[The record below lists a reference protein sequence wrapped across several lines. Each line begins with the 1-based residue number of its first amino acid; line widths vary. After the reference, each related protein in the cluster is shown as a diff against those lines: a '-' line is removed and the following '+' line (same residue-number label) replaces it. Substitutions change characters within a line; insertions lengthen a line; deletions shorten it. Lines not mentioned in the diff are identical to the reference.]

1 MHDLTKFEGPNRRF
15 GLSLITYHLRGK
27 FLMINKNI
35 SKVLGPILGVM
46 GFMLAIGILESPVLA
61 DDTVQAASTYTYS
74 TTSAAVTYKDYSI
87 NVNKSVMQNGLKVT
101 LEKAVATKHKLKAI
115 VKVESTKPFDQAKDD
130 NSIVQLLYG
139 ENHSGGQGMSSD
151 YIDDK
156 TLLITIEQDN
166 DDEEFPEKGEI
177 RLDVVFPNYK
187 VNIGM
192 DASVDFSESFKN
204 VIEKDISTK
213 ISESDS
219 TLNKFESD
227 ILGTIITYSEPQ
239 KDHDDRSV
247 DSSMILKVGN
257 RMYKLRSSGSSSD
270 GKGTKGTY
278 ESKAATY
285 DKLKDQK
292 DISIIP
298 LVCDITW
305 DENRKTDEAKNKK
318 EDDNKETINN
328 VSYVKSFNFSDGSKG
343 DISNIERNDNSVK
356 VYCNGNSEKAS
367 LLMASS
373 MNMYY
378 QFVEGQ
384 ASYVIYMSDNY
395 MSFYKDP
402 NDALG
407 YIVEFD
413 NVEKD
418 KGLELNFRDYIK
430 QIDRYKV
437 GNEIQISK

>member
-1 MHDLTKFEGPNRRF
+1 
-15 GLSLITYHLRGK
+15 
-27 FLMINKNI
+27 MINKKI

-46 GFMLAIGILESPVLA
+46 GFMLAIGILEAPVLA
-61 DDTVQAASTYTYS
+61 DDNVQTASTYTS
-74 TTSAAVTYKDYSI
+74 SATSAAVTYKDYSI
-87 NVNKSVMQNGLKVT
+87 NVNKSVERNGLKVT
-101 LEKAVATKHKLKAI
+101 LEKAVATKHKLNAVIKI
-115 VKVESTKPFDQAKDD
+115 ESTKPFDQTKDE

-139 ENHSGGQGMSSD
+139 LNGFGGQGMSSN

-156 TLLITIEQDN
+156 TLLITIEQDR
-166 DDEEFPEKGEI
+166 DIDEEEFLEKGEL

-204 VIEKDISTK
+204 VIEKDIHIK
-213 ISESDS
+213 IPTSDC
-219 TLNKFESD
+219 TLNKLESD
-227 ILGTIITYSEPQ
+227 VLGTTITYSEPE
-239 KDHDDRSV
+239 KYHDDRSM
-247 DSSMILKVGN
+247 DSSTILKVGN
-257 RMYKLRSSGSSSD
+257 RMYKLRSSGTSSNSE
-270 GKGTKGTY
+270 GIKGTY

-292 DISIIP
+292 AISVIP
-298 LVCDITW
+298 IVCNITW
-305 DENRKTDEAKNKK
+305 DEYRKTHEGTITK
-318 EDDNKETINN
+318 EDTNKETINN
-328 VSYVKSFNFSDGSKG
+328 VSYVKSFEFSDGSKG
-343 DISNIERNDNSVK
+343 EISNIERNDNSVK
-356 VYCNGNSEKAS
+356 VYCKGNSEKES

-384 ASYVIYMSDNY
+384 VNYTNYESDNY

-402 NDALG
+402 NDVLG
-407 YIVEFD
+407 YVVEFD

-418 KGLELNFRDYIK
+418 KALELGFQNNIK

>member
-1 MHDLTKFEGPNRRF
+1 
-15 GLSLITYHLRGK
+15 
-27 FLMINKNI
+27 
-35 SKVLGPILGVM
+35 
-46 GFMLAIGILESPVLA
+46 
-61 DDTVQAASTYTYS
+61 
-74 TTSAAVTYKDYSI
+74 
-87 NVNKSVMQNGLKVT
+87 
-101 LEKAVATKHKLKAI
+101 VATNHKLKAV
-115 VKVESTKPFDQAKDD
+115 VKVESTQPFDQTKNDT
-130 NSIVQLLYG
+130 SIVQLLYG
-139 ENHSGGQGMSSD
+139 ENHFGGQGMSSN

-166 DDEEFPEKGEI
+166 NDEQFPEKGEL

-204 VIEKDISTK
+204 VLEKDISTK
-213 ISESDS
+213 IPESDC

-227 ILGTIITYSEPQ
+227 VLGTTITYSEPD
-239 KDHDDRSV
+239 KDHEDRFV
-247 DSSMILKVGN
+247 DSSMILKAGD
-257 RMYKLRSSGSSSD
+257 RMYKIRSSGSSSD
-270 GKGTKGTY
+270 DEGIKGTY

-285 DKLKDQK
+285 DRLKDQK

-298 LVCDITW
+298 LVSDITW
-305 DENRKTDEAKNKK
+305 DEIRKTYKDNNRK
-318 EDDNKETINN
+318 EDTNKETINN
-328 VSYVKSFNFSDGSKG
+328 VSYVKSFDFSDGSKG
-343 DISNIERNDNSVK
+343 EISNIERNDNSVK
-356 VYCNGNSEKAS
+356 VYCKGNSEKAS

-373 MNMYY
+373 LNMYY
-378 QFVEGQ
+378 QFIEGKVNY
-384 ASYVIYMSDNY
+384 SNYESDNY

-418 KGLELNFRDYIK
+418 KALELSFSDNIK

>member
-1 MHDLTKFEGPNRRF
+1 
-15 GLSLITYHLRGK
+15 
-27 FLMINKNI
+27 MINKKI
-35 SKVLGPILGVM
+35 SKVLGPMIGVM
-46 GFMLAIGILESPVLA
+46 GFILAIGILEVPVLA
-61 DDTVQAASTYTYS
+61 DGNVQTASTYTYS
-74 TTSAAVTYKDYSI
+74 TTSAAVTYKDYLI
-87 NVNKSVMQNGLKVT
+87 NVNKSVEQNGLKVT
-101 LEKAVATKHKLKAI
+101 LERAVATKHKLKAI
-115 VKVESTKPFDQAKDD
+115 VKVESTKPFDQTKDD

-139 ENHSGGQGMSSD
+139 ENGFGGQGMSSD

-156 TLLITIEQDN
+156 TLLITIEQDR
-166 DDEEFPEKGEI
+166 DSDEKEFFEKGEI

-192 DASVDFSESFKN
+192 DARVDFSESFNN
-204 VIEKDISTK
+204 VIEKDIKAK
-213 ISESDS
+213 ISESYC
-219 TLNKFESD
+219 TLNKLESD
-227 ILGTIITYSEPQ
+227 VLGTTITYSERQ
-239 KDHDDRSV
+239 KVHDDKSI

-270 GKGTKGTY
+270 GEGTKGTY

-285 DKLKDQK
+285 DSLKDQK

-298 LVCDITW
+298 LICDITW
-305 DENRKTDEAKNKK
+305 DELRKTEDNNEK
-318 EDDNKETINN
+318 EYADRETINN
-328 VSYVKSFNFSDGSKG
+328 VRFVKSFNFSDGSNG
-343 DISNIERNDNSVK
+343 EITNIERNDNSVK
-356 VYCNGNSEKAS
+356 VYCKGTSEKTS

-378 QFVEGQ
+378 KFVEGQ
-384 ASYVIYMSDNY
+384 VDSVNYESDNY

-402 NDALG
+402 NDTLG

-418 KGLELNFRDYIK
+418 KALELNFSDNIK

-437 GNEIQISK
+437 CNEIQLSK